1 MTKVNLERKTQYKDI
16 LNDLEEGDFFLDE
29 KNHLC
34 MFVEHESEG
43 LDEFYDFHSQVMRC
57 LSTMTDITYLN
68 EVYIT
73 Y

>member
-1 MTKVNLERKTQYKDI
+1 MTKVNIEGKTQNKDI

-43 LDEFYDFHSQVMRC
+43 LDKIYDFYSQIMRC
-57 LSTMTDITYLN
+57 LSTMTEVTYLN
-68 EVYIT
+68 EVNINY
-73 Y
+73 

>member
-1 MTKVNLERKTQYKDI
+1 MTKVNIEGKTQNKDI

-43 LDEFYDFHSQVMRC
+43 LDKFYDFYSQVMRR
-57 LSTMTDITYLN
+57 LSTMTEVIYLN
-68 EVYIT
+68 EVKIT